1 MFAELN
7 DTALYG
13 SQCPLTLF
21 AELND
26 TALYGSQRPLTLF
39 AELNDTALYGSQ
51 CQGIFVIQ
59 IGSIAKL
66 RKFDLL
72 LGRMKI
78 ILKING

>member
-13 SQCPLTLF
+13 SQRPLTLF

-51 CQGIFVIQ
+51 RQVLGQTVKF
-59 IGSIAKL
+59 L
-66 RKFDLL
+66 RLF
-72 LGRMKI
+72 I
-78 ILKING
+78 ISAQSFPVF

>member
-1 MFAELN
+1 FAELN

-13 SQCPLTLF
+13 SQRPLTLF

-51 CQGIFVIQ
+51 RQGNIRNTNRIDRKTEEILFVI
-59 IGSIAKL
+59 
-66 RKFDLL
+66 
-72 LGRMKI
+72 LGRMKM